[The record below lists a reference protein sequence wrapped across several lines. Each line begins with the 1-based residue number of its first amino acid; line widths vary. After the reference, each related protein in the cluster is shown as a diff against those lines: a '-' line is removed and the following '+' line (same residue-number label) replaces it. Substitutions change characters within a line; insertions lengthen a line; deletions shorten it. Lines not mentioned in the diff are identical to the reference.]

1 MIHDLDELGRTGCV
15 LNEALALLESD
26 RKRLEQQHG
35 GSAPSGD
42 GTAGSPMQTL
52 YGTVLLAAST
62 RDKLKWVAL
71 AAGYTSLGLDERADH
86 AMEMACHKPV
96 EIPSATDRI
105 ARPLGEATVR
115 ALELL
120 RDLEDS
126 LGWGIKPA
134 IDAALA
140 APQATFPPPRALA
153 AG

>member
-1 MIHDLDELGRTGCV
+1 MIHDLDELAHAGRV

-26 RKRLEQQHG
+26 RKRLEQQYG
-35 GSAPSGD
+35 TAPSGG
-42 GTAGSPMQTL
+42 GTAGSPMQTQ
-52 YGTVLLAAST
+52 YGTVLLAANT

-71 AAGYTSLGLDERADH
+71 AAGYTSLGLAERADH
-86 AMEMACHKPV
+86 AMEMARLKPV
-96 EIPSATDRI
+96 DIPSATNRM

-120 RDLEDS
+120 RDLDDFF
-126 LGWGIKPA
+126 GWDIKPA

-140 APQATFPPPRALA
+140 APQATFPTPRDIT